1 MKKILGLSA
10 ALALLLAAGLFA
22 VELLDDRELFVP
34 PPDAVAEGFTRE
46 VMTKRYDRARAYLLE
61 PESVSNDQLEALQ
74 QRLGEPQNV
83 ETETVG
89 RNSDEATVEVK
100 LKETSFTV
108 PLAFDDEWK
117 IARLP

>member
-1 MKKILGLSA
+1 MSRIIGLA
-10 ALALLLAAGLFA
+10 LALALLVGAGLFA
-22 VELLDDRELFVP
+22 VELLDDRELLVP

-46 VMTKRYDRARAYLLE
+46 VLTKRYDCARDYLLA
-61 PESVSNDQLEALQ
+61 PDSVSKEELEALQ

-83 ETETVG
+83 ETKTTAQ
-89 RNSDEATVEVK
+89 NDDEATVEVT